1 MELKINKGEFAGML
15 SGGKKYDRI
24 IVRYNDG
31 AVTLEAYTVTRA
43 NVPFETVEPATENE
57 FPFGAVA
64 IVDASTVR
72 GAAEYVR
79 VNKWTANEKPEE
91 SPAAP
96 VAEFAVNFDGMKET
110 VKYLR
115 EYASEDEGRPNLC
128 GVHFANKGTDL
139 DVVAVNGAILCWDKA
154 ENTVDNPGGEFAV
167 TVSNACLDAALK
179 LVGKKGNLGTM
190 RVKAF
195 KLEKFWNGETPKG
208 DAVVTF
214 DGLPGYEFRGT
225 TGLDYPEFRKVIP
238 AETTNPMDFTADRES
253 LMGFA
258 KVARKAAKK
267 SKAPLVTIIPAVGG
281 LLPTFRDG
289 NMETVSCETLAIPET
304 PDAWTGMKIAYN
316 AEYLFTIL
324 SGFVGEKVR
333 FCVKGEATATS
344 IREGNRVAVLMPV
357 RL

>member
-1 MELKINKGEFAGML
+1 MELKINKGEFAGLIGRGSYIRLIARFDNGRL
-15 SGGKKYDRI
+15 SIDSHTAKR
-24 IVRYNDG
+24 N
-31 AVTLEAYTVTRA
+31 
-43 NVPFETVEPATENE
+43 NVQFETVAGATESE
-57 FPFGAVA
+57 YPFGAFA
-64 IVDASTVR
+64 FVDASTVKS
-72 GAAEYVR
+72 AATFVR
-79 VNKWTANEKPEE
+79 VNDWQANDKPEE

-96 VAEFAVNFDGMKET
+96 VAEYAVNFDGMKEA

-139 DVVAVNGAILCWDKA
+139 DVVAVNGHILCWDKA
-154 ENTVDNPGGEFAV
+154 ENTADNPGGEFAV
-167 TVSNACLDAALK
+167 TITNACLDAALK

-208 DAVVTF
+208 DAIVTF
-214 DGLPGYEFRGT
+214 DGLPDYEFRGT

-238 AETTNPMDFTADRES
+238 TEMVYPMDFTADRES

-258 KVARKAAKK
+258 KVAKKAAGR
-267 SKAPLVTIIPAVGG
+267 SIAPLVTLIPAVGG
-281 LLPTFRDG
+281 LLPTFKDG
-289 NMETVSCETLAIPET
+289 NNETVSCETLAIPET

-316 AEYLFTIL
+316 AGYLFTIL

-357 RL
+357 RI